1 MMRFFQPVARG
12 RGSTTGGVDENNVQ
26 AEPSRIAALE
36 QSNVG
41 RPFNP
46 DEIVVDPALRR

>member
-1 MMRFFQPVARG
+1 MRRFFQPVARG
-12 RGSTTGGVDENNVQ
+12 RGSTTGGVGDNNVQ
-26 AEPSRIAALE
+26 AEPSRIPASE

-41 RPFNP
+41 RAFNS